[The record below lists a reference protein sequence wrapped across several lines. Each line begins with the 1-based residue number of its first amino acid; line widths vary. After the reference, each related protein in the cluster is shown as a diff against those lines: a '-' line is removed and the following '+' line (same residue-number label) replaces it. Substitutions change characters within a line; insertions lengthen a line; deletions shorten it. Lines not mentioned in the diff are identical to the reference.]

1 MKTELGKSLHCRLE
15 IDMRYN
21 SLIAAGFLCV
31 SLSACTDA
39 KEEEAKRLG
48 FSSYSE
54 LEDIHSKGWHTRAQ
68 YLADETEKA
77 KRLGFINMDELHD
90 AETAGILDPAAY
102 RKHKAE
108 EDARLAAEEA
118 KGDSEKEDSPVSD
131 EPPAADPPAPAADP
145 SEDAGVV
152 IQSQLNAPDSYEF
165 VGGKTVWSG
174 KDRKGQAAYVVLVGY
189 NAQNGFGAKLRACSW
204 VAYSVTKD
212 DKISWSRSSGTQ
224 SAERELCESEGG
236 SIDSLIQSQGK
247 SLAEMNFK

>member
-1 MKTELGKSLHCRLE
+1 MKFKPLLLT
-15 IDMRYN
+15 
-21 SLIAAGFLCV
+21 AALP
-31 SLSACTDA
+31 LALTACGNA
-39 KEEEAKRLG
+39 KEDEAKRLG

-68 YLADETEKA
+68 YLADETERA

-90 AETAGILDPAAY
+90 AETAGIMDPAAY

-118 KGDSEKEDSPVSD
+118 KGDSEKEDAPVAD
-131 EPPAADPPAPAADP
+131 DPPAADPPAPAADAA
-145 SEDAGVV
+145 EDAGVV

-174 KDRKGQAAYVVLVGY
+174 KDRKGQTAYVVLVSY

-204 VAYSVTKD
+204 VAYAVTKN
-212 DKISWSRSSGTQ
+212 DKISWSRSSGIQ
-224 SAERELCESEGG
+224 SAEREFCESEGG
-236 SIDSLIQSQGK
+236 SIDGLIQSQGK
-247 SLAEMNFK
+247 SLAEINFK